1 MKIGIVLLILAALFV
16 GYVIGK
22 SIRNAIKTRKEE
34 AWQGAKQD
42 ARWEVYTRPGDDKVI
57 VGVQQ
62 VARLGKRCEVLD
74 TDPDPTEI
82 DRSQFAGWEVGVEV
96 EVAQREQESYADLL
110 NAAAKYRPR

>member
-1 MKIGIVLLILAALFV
+1 MKAGMILLLLMVLVTSYLIGRA
-16 GYVIGK
+16 
-22 SIRNAIKTRKEE
+22 IRNALKARKEE

-42 ARWEVYTRPGDDKVI
+42 ARWEVYTKPGDDKVI

-82 DRSQFAGWEVGVEV
+82 DRSQFAPWEVGVEV
-96 EVAQREQESYADLL
+96 EVAQREQESYAELL
-110 NAAAKYRPR
+110 NAAARYRPR